1 MLKIGEYNKL
11 KIVKELDFGLYLDG
25 LDKGEILLPRRYAP
39 KKFEINEEIVVFIY
53 TDSEDRLIATTLKPK
68 AIVGDFALLK
78 MISKNSFG
86 AFYDWGLPKDLF
98 VPKKEQRD
106 DMTVGRSCIVYIYV
120 DALTDRVVAST
131 KAERFLNRE
140 TPEFKTGEEVDLL
153 ILKKTSLGY
162 KAIINNTFSGVLY
175 ENEIFEPIK
184 VGQQIKGYIKKIRE
198 DGKIDLSLQKSGFAL
213 VDDLAEKILEKLQ
226 DEDGYLNITDK
237 SSPEDISSMF
247 GVSKKAFKKA
257 VGLLYKERTITI
269 EEDGIKIIE
278 M

>member
-25 LDKGEILLPRRYAP
+25 LDKGEILLPRRYVP
-39 KKFEINEEIVVFIY
+39 KQFEINEEIDVFIY
-53 TDSEDRLIATTLKPK
+53 TDSEDRLIATTQNPK

-98 VPKKEQRD
+98 VPKKEQRE
-106 DMTVGRSCIVYIYV
+106 DMVVGRSCIVYIYL
-120 DALTDRVVAST
+120 DALTERVVASA
-131 KAERFLNRE
+131 KAKKFLNLE
-140 TPEFKTGEEVDLL
+140 TPEFQNGEEVDLL
-153 ILKKTSLGY
+153 ILKKTDLGF
-162 KAIINNTFSGVLY
+162 KAIINSAFSGVLY
-175 ENEIFEPIK
+175 ENEIFVPLK
-184 VGQQIKGYIKKIRE
+184 VGQQIKGYIKNIRE
-198 DGKIDLSLQKSGFAL
+198 DGKIDLSLQKFGFAL
-213 VDDLAEKILEKLQ
+213 VDDLAEKILERLK
-226 DEDGYLNITDK
+226 DEDGYLNINDK
-237 SSPEDISSMF
+237 SSPEDISAMF

-257 VGLLYKERTITI
+257 IGQLYKDRTITI